1 MTAQGL
7 CEAAGSILRAG
18 VKVQQALAKVA
29 VLYGCGNLSAGA
41 VLSKCAADLRQNGGD
56 NDWSRIVS
64 MVIMVTPLPALADH
78 ILEVETRN
86 VSPPAVR
93 WYDLPQRSG
102 PEFGRRSEARI
113 CHRRRPETP

>member
-78 ILEVETRN
+78 ILVWTGIRKTLRSSDL
-86 VSPPAVR
+86 SPAKTGDPIA
-93 WYDLPQRSG
+93 PRS
-102 PEFGRRSEARI
+102 PRTISSM
-113 CHRRRPETP
+113 